1 LKYLVIVLAS
11 IATLVG
17 CSQKSDLA
25 EQRLKRYYIV
35 HQMLRNR
42 TLSAAIAEE
51 AGLSQKARIRSLLGK
66 LNEVSKLRE
75 QYLANQSIGNLVMY
89 ADGIMKGYD
98 SMKGKD
104 PQIITAMKSYHDE
117 ILNLGDSVSIENLY
131 WHTLYAESQILEFI
145 AHDTNFGD
153 RMPTNLSI
161 SLSDSSF
168 APRDTVRVLVN
179 TLKSWYPNEVD
190 FSRVVCTNQQSGT
203 DLVAKITRLKQY
215 YLLEYFPK
223 EKGNY
228 LIYGPVMFN
237 DGINVLDLRVESEFI
252 VK

>member
-1 LKYLVIVLAS
+1 LKYLVIVVAAL
-11 IATLVG
+11 ATLIG
-17 CSQKSDLA
+17 CSQKPDLA

-75 QYLANQSIGNLVMY
+75 QYLANQSIGNLVKY

-104 PQIITAMKSYHDE
+104 PQIITAMRAYHDE
-117 ILNLGDSVSIENLY
+117 VLNLGDSVSIENLY

-153 RMPTNLSI
+153 RMLTNLSI

-190 FSRVVCTNQQSGT
+190 FSRVAYTNQQSGT
-203 DLVAKITRLKQY
+203 YLVAKITRLKHY

-223 EKGNY
+223 EKGNC